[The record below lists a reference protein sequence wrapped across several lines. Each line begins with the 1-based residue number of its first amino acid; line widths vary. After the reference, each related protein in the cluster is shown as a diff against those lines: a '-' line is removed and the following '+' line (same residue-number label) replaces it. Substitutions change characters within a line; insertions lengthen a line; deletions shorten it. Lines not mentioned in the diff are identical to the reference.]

1 MKRATLAGSTMLFLA
16 AALACAPVYAAEEDL
31 GAIVSIN
38 VIHSPRLAF
47 YKSASNDSKLKEI
60 DKTSV
65 KLPLPVF
72 ETADRDRF
80 LKVSIDG
87 DTLWVKMAHVGVQ
100 RAVTAGCL
108 AQQTAPVA
116 AGVIRGGNRGCA
128 K

>member
-1 MKRATLAGSTMLFLA
+1 MNHATLAGSTLLFLA
-16 AALACAPVYAAEEDL
+16 ASLNWASVYAADGEL

-47 YKSASNDSKLKEI
+47 YKSAANDSKLKEV
-60 DKTSV
+60 DKESIT
-65 KLPLPVF
+65 LPLAVF

-80 LKVSIDG
+80 LKVIIDG
-87 DTLWVKMAHVGVQ
+87 DVFWIKMAQVSVQ

-108 AQQTAPVA
+108 AQATAPVA